1 MKTIILI
8 APSGPTLLKSL
19 AAHSINAMNLRIM
32 NPGELARF
40 ALMQAG
46 IPIPET
52 FLNTSDEVPIIAK
65 AVTGESYFKNAS
77 YSDMKDIAA
86 AIRKARLL
94 IPKDEAETMEA
105 CLSKGC
111 FPEKNRALLKV
122 YKKYINELEAINAV
136 DAVSL
141 IRKAI
146 EKCTPLSADI
156 LTLKEYPLKPLE
168 KALISILS
176 DGKAKETTIRELFKA
191 EEKPLTIDS
200 IKNCYGAP
208 NEVETIIADV
218 YSCHK
223 LDECIVA
230 VTDPM
235 ANSSLITA
243 CFMTFRSRS
252 APGSQSSTQIRRNFL
267 SFTIAGSRA
276 DSSGKM
282 L

>member
-105 CLSKGC
+105 CLSKE
-111 FPEKNRALLKV
+111 PRAS
-122 YKKYINELEAINAV
+122 E
-136 DAVSL
+136 SL
-141 IRKAI
+141 
-146 EKCTPLSADI
+146 
-156 LTLKEYPLKPLE
+156 
-168 KALISILS
+168 
-176 DGKAKETTIRELFKA
+176 
-191 EEKPLTIDS
+191 
-200 IKNCYGAP
+200 
-208 NEVETIIADV
+208 
-218 YSCHK
+218 
-223 LDECIVA
+223 
-230 VTDPM
+230 
-235 ANSSLITA
+235 
-243 CFMTFRSRS
+243 
-252 APGSQSSTQIRRNFL
+252 
-267 SFTIAGSRA
+267 
-276 DSSGKM
+276 
-282 L
+282 